1 MTNLGVN
8 YAAGMRGW
16 FFDLGVTYSAT
27 GTGVDT
33 STATQVTPRERMV
46 VSPIALGQNL
56 LAQSFVPSVD
66 SCDLVGLSYL
76 FRLQPL
82 SGGFMGI
89 GSFGSP
95 QSGAIAMPGSF
106 GLLPFIDRLA
116 QGQDPSTRTGVVF
129 GIGVQGDL
137 SGRRID
143 LGGLGAFRTWRQLL
157 D

>member
-1 MTNLGVN
+1 MTNYDVN
-8 YAAGMRGW
+8 YSAGKRGW
-16 FFDLGVTYSAT
+16 FFDLGVTYAASGAAVDPST
-27 GTGVDT
+27 G
-33 STATQVTPRERMV
+33 TQVTPRERMV
-46 VSPIALGQNL
+46 LSPIALGQNM
-56 LAQSFVPSVD
+56 LAQSFVPSID
-66 SCDLVGLSYL
+66 SCDLGGLSFL
-76 FRLQPL
+76 FRLKFL
-82 SGGFMGI
+82 TGGFMGV

-116 QGQDPSTRTGVVF
+116 AGQDPSTRTGVVF